1 MGYLPGR
8 SRAAC
13 FPKKQLRSVLT
24 CVCSAL
30 VVVASFSD
38 GFTANTRS
46 SRSLQRHP
54 LFSSSDDDLS
64 SLLTSR
70 FPTSVQDQVRQ
81 ASDALRRATDDGKH
95 RHSIRLLLPLIG
107 ATELDDWP
115 GGARQMM
122 EAASPLIQ
130 DILKSSGNVSI
141 QASMLDASDG
151 VSVLMAQA
159 VEAKDDSCSVLL
171 PSADTL
177 SKLQS
182 LEKQVGTKRNL
193 ILVNPQWKR
202 KTDFSFFGRNE
213 QVQFAELFEP
223 TYFCGNLMV
232 EGDQVRLLRSYP
244 GPWRIFLRMED
255 VETQT
260 VTWEQIGEKQ
270 VVLEKPAAWEQ
281 DLANQRDGGRLF
293 DYGQPTYGEIEKMIL
308 SMDGYKPK
316 TMAERAAAAF
326 TFIKDTL

>member
-1 MGYLPGR
+1 MRSLFTYL
-8 SRAAC
+8 C
-13 FPKKQLRSVLT
+13 F
-24 CVCSAL
+24 AL
-30 VVVASFSD
+30 VSVVIVASLSD
-38 GFTANTRS
+38 GFTANTQTR
-46 SRSLQRHP
+46 RLQRRP
-54 LFSSSDDDLS
+54 LCSSNDDNLL

-81 ASDALRRATDDGKH
+81 ASEALRRATDDGKH

-107 ATELDDWP
+107 STELDDWP

-122 EAASPLIQ
+122 EAASPLMQ
-130 DILKSSGNVSI
+130 DILKRYGDVSI
-141 QASMLDASDG
+141 QTSMLDASDG

-159 VEAKDDSCSVLL
+159 AEAKDDSCSVLL

-177 SKLQS
+177 TKLQS
-182 LEKQVGTKRNL
+182 LEKQVGPKRNL

-213 QVQFAELFEP
+213 QVHFAELFEP
-223 TYFCGNLMV
+223 TFICGNLIV
-232 EGDQVRLLRSYP
+232 EGDQVRFLRSYP
-244 GPWRIFLRMED
+244 GPWRVFLRMEN

-260 VTWEQIGEKQ
+260 VTWKQIGEKQ
-270 VVLEKPAAWEQ
+270 VLLRKPAEWEQ
-281 DLANQRDGGRLF
+281 DPANQRDGGRLF
-293 DYGQPTYGEIEKMIL
+293 DYGQPTYREIEKMIV

-316 TMAERAAAAF
+316 TMTERAAAAF